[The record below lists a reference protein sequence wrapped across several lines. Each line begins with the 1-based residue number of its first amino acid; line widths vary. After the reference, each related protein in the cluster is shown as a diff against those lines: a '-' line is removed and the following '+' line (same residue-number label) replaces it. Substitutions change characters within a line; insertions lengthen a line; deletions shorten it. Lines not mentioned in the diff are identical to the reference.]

1 MAPLIS
7 RLLKEAFLSSC
18 PAADRINWFNLFF
31 GSDSVLSLSVPPIT
45 PSDWLHVASE
55 PIKTEGSESLSF
67 YFYCKWKSV
76 PVINL
81 FSNFCFSDET
91 TKTFNCKQKLQTK
104 SNISTSCF
112 TQTLFLNV
120 TWTSGEGSAAVWKC
134 QRDSLSLFR
143 SEYMRNTCFIVSLKL
158 MRLQLSEVVKS
169 RRSPTK

>member
-91 TKTFNCKQKLQTK
+91 TKTLNCKPKLCLRSQNPTFPHPVSHK
-104 SNISTSCF
+104 RCS
-112 TQTLFLNV
+112 
-120 TWTSGEGSAAVWKC
+120 WTSRELQEKVQLQCENVWVNILIHC
-134 QRDSLSLFR
+134 LSSDL
-143 SEYMRNTCFIVSLKL
+143 NTWEIRVS
-158 MRLQLSEVVKS
+158 
-169 RRSPTK
+169 